1 MGVCSTLRV
10 RSRSSTS
17 VSVGLRSSVKLFTP
31 PLKGRGLRRQN
42 LRKRALPAGEARF
55 AFLGIER
62 RGEACRGAA
71 HRLRR
76 AREAGVKAGARKRGV
91 WGTGVSVRVE
101 LGGRGLFKK

>member
-76 AREAGVKAGARKRGV
+76 ARERSEERRVGKEC
-91 WGTGVSVRVE
+91 VSTCRS
-101 LGGRGLFKK
+101 RWSPSHQKKKFKT